1 MLSCGWL
8 FRDVVC
14 YFAIRYS
21 AFEHIGLRETP
32 AFHPSELVD
41 RKAGGSHANRPLCA
55 VRSYGRNP
63 MPSSSVMVS
72 PLIYLKS
79 GDASC
84 TQARPISFS
93 TSPKCPIGGIFTFAL
108 NASGY
113 ACWNFSSCAVQASG
127 HTICTLMPSCPP
139 FRCGNARQAADP
151 LLGRRVCTLVVIAEQ
166 TGAGCKVDH
175 ESPRFLEIR
184 ITSFHVIKRCIK
196 PEYTARSNCSVVC
209 SASVTPDA
217 DACALLISTSIRP
230 NASTPAVPH
239 FRRLFHCPRPR

>member
-41 RKAGGSHANRPLCA
+41 IKAGGSHANRPLCA

-63 MPSSSVMVS
+63 MPPSSVMVS

-108 NASGY
+108 NCLRVRLLELLKLRGPGERAYDMHIDAVLSPIPLRQRASSRGSPP
-113 ACWNFSSCAVQASG
+113 WPPRM
-127 HTICTLMPSCPP
+127 HT
-139 FRCGNARQAADP
+139 
-151 LLGRRVCTLVVIAEQ
+151 GR
-166 TGAGCKVDH
+166 
-175 ESPRFLEIR
+175 
-184 ITSFHVIKRCIK
+184 
-196 PEYTARSNCSVVC
+196 NCR
-209 SASVTPDA
+209 TD
-217 DACALLISTSIRP
+217 
-230 NASTPAVPH
+230 
-239 FRRLFHCPRPR
+239 RRRMQS